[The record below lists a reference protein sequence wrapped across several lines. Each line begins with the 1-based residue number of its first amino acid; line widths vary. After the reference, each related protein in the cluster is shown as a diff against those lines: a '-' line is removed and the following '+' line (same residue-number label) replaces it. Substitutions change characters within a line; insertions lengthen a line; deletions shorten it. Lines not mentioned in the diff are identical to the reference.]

1 MPPRLVRH
9 RSDVAVIDL
18 GFRGAVAS
26 SAPYQPV
33 EASLIVFRRV
43 DDDFNPGS
51 LESFYDRVRREAG
64 RPDSVVLLTSVDL
77 EDRLAVEE
85 TRDPPGVVAVSVGL
99 TPPTCPGSGVY
110 EPLKASTINVAVAVD
125 AVLAPS
131 GLLDLFRVAVEAKT
145 LAAVEILLRC
155 RTRSPGTATDAV
167 AVVARPGGSRGGIL
181 TAGMATRLG
190 GSIAETIYRLTASLG
205 YSILG
210 PYGLVSNA
218 LGYTIDDL
226 VNLAIEAYRQAPV
239 PNVPEESVRE
249 AIRDVLGRV
258 LRDPNVAAL
267 IIAARDLDLRGAA
280 GILPGIPAEEFSGD
294 PRGIVADELLAT
306 ALSLYLAGFKGLLAT
321 YWIERLKE
329 SGRVQVKAPVFEDD
343 AISAL
348 LGSTL
353 SLVYDKLVASRGR
366 ESED

>member
-26 SAPYQPV
+26 SAPYQPA
-33 EASLIVFRRV
+33 EAAVIVFRRV
-43 DDDFNPGS
+43 DEDFNPPS
-51 LESFYDRVRREAG
+51 LEGFYVRVRREVG

-77 EDRLAVEE
+77 EDRLALEE
-85 TRDPPGVVAVSVGL
+85 TKDPPGVVAVSVGL
-99 TPPTCPGSGVY
+99 TPPTCPGSGGY

-125 AVLAPS
+125 ARLNSS

-145 LAAVEILLRC
+145 LAAVELLLRC
-155 RTRSPGTATDAV
+155 KTRSPGTATDAV
-167 AVVARPGGSRGGIL
+167 AVVARPGRSGGGIL

-190 GSIAETIYRLTASLG
+190 GSIAEAVYRLIVGLG
-205 YSILG
+205 SSILG
-210 PYGLVSNA
+210 PFGLARNA
-218 LGYTIDDL
+218 LGYTINELVDL
-226 VNLAIEAYRQAPV
+226 ALEAYRRAPIPGV
-239 PNVPEESVRE
+239 KEEVVRE
-249 AIRDVLGRV
+249 VIRELLGRA

-280 GILPGIPAEEFSGD
+280 GILPGIRSEEFSKD

-321 YWIERLKE
+321 YWVERLKE
-329 SGRVQVKAPVFEDD
+329 SGRIPVKAPVFEDD
-343 AISAL
+343 VISAL
-348 LGSTL
+348 LGSVL
-353 SLVYDKLVASRGR
+353 SLVYDRLAVGGR
-366 ESED
+366 EGEG